1 MQEVTAS
8 YLRRLGM
15 VVQDTEDVVSALA
28 LLNRKET
35 KAFEAV
41 IVDLQGIEHAVA
53 VQLAKTMRKEADQ
66 KSMPLVALSFPLSTS
81 TQQELQAAGF
91 SLTLQKPVRQTT
103 LAVGLLQAVGVQLR
117 TASKKVDSKM
127 LAGKQLLVVCMYI
140 CIHVLLVLQCFA
152 FTEYKLE

>member
-1 MQEVTAS
+1 MCI
-8 YLRRLGM
+8 LL
-15 VVQDTEDVVSALA
+15 L
-28 LLNRKET
+28 LLNTNCRKCRKET

-41 IVDLQGIEHAVA
+41 IVDLQGIEHAAA

-66 KSMPLVALSFPLSTS
+66 KSMPLVALSFPLSTA
-81 TQQELQAAGF
+81 TQQELEAAGF

-127 LAGKQLLVVCMYI
+127 LAGKQLLVVCMYVCMYT
-140 CIHVLLVLQCFA
+140 CIFGALMFCFHRVQA
-152 FTEYKLE
+152 RMK